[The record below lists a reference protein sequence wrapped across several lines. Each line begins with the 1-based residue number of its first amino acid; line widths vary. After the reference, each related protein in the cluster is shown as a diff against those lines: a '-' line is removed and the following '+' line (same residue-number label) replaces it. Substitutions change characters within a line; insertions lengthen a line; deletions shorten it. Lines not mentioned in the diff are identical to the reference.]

1 MDPLSPYGRALL
13 DYFQGDT
20 DATLTVH
27 TDLGEHDAMPVAL
40 FFRTPDNFFPF
51 EQAALALCRGVV
63 LDVGAGAGV
72 HTLYLQ
78 DQGFDVRA
86 IEVVPEAIEIMR
98 KRGVRKLIQSDI
110 FEIETEPVDTVLM
123 MMNGPGP
130 AGTIRGLKEL
140 LIKLRTLLKP
150 GGQILLDSASPRRRS
165 SQDEAP
171 ELEWPERMSDY
182 LGEAWVRLEYKE
194 QIGPPFQELYVD
206 YRTMVDRA
214 APAGLAWDRVF
225 SGNEESYVARLV
237 RK

>member
-1 MDPLSPYGRALL
+1 M
-13 DYFQGDT
+13 
-20 DATLTVH
+20 H
-27 TDLGEHDAMPVAL
+27 TDLGEHDEIPVSV

-72 HTLYLQ
+72 
-78 DQGFDVRA
+78 
-86 IEVVPEAIEIMR
+86 
-98 KRGVRKLIQSDI
+98 
-110 FEIETEPVDTVLM
+110 
-123 MMNGPGP
+123 
-130 AGTIRGLKEL
+130 
-140 LIKLRTLLKP
+140 RTLLKP

-182 LGEAWVRLEYKE
+182 LGEAWVRLEYKG

-206 YRTMVDRA
+206 YRTMADRA

-225 SGNEESYVARLV
+225 SGDEESYVVRLV